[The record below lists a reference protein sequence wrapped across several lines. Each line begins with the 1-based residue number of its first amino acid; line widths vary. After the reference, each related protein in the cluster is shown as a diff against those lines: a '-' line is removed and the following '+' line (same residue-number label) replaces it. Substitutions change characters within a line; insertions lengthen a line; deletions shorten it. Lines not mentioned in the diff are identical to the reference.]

1 MRFVRLFFTIAINQ
15 KKLFSLQN
23 QLYETQNLIIIPQVK
38 HYNQEL
44 LFNSLK
50 QNHIVSQFI
59 LEMENLHFYYFI
71 LIFY

>member
-1 MRFVRLFFTIAINQ
+1 MRFVRLFITITFNM

-23 QLYETQNLIIIPQVK
+23 QLHETQNLIIIPQVK

-44 LFNSLK
+44 FFNSLK

-71 LIFY
+71 